1 MPSAL
6 SDRTPTRWT
15 RWLYPAAGVVVVDQV
30 TKAWVAGALAD
41 GDRLAVTPFFNLV
54 LAYNPGAA
62 FSMLAQAGGW
72 QRVLFM
78 TIAVAASAMIIAML
92 RRHADDG
99 RFCLGLSL
107 ILGGALG
114 NLVDRV
120 AIGRV
125 VDFIEVHAAGYYFPA
140 FNAADSAIT
149 IGAAI
154 LIWDGLRRSST
165 A

>member
-6 SDRTPTRWT
+6 SQRMPVRWT
-15 RWLYPAAGVVVVDQV
+15 RWLYPAAMVVVVDQV
-30 TKAWVAGALAD
+30 TKSWVAHALSD
-41 GDRLAVTPFFNLV
+41 GDRLFVTPFFNLV
-54 LAYNPGAA
+54 LAYNSGAA

-78 TIAVAASAMIIAML
+78 AIAVAASVTILAML
-92 RRHADDG
+92 RRHAGDK

-154 LIWDGLRRSST
+154 LIWDGLRRAPT